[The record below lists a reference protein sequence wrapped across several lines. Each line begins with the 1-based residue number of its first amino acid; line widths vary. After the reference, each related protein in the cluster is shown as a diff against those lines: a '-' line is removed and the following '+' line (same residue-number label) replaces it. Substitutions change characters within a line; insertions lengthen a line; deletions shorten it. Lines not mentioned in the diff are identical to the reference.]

1 MEMANAPRQSMMAAL
16 DLLGQ
21 RWNMR
26 ILWELRGGPLGFLE
40 LRRRTDDISSSVLAT
55 RLRTLIDA
63 RVLIKDSDG
72 TYRLSELGDELGP
85 ALEPLWQWA
94 QHWNEGTPAAD
105 HRP

>member
-1 MEMANAPRQSMMAAL
+1 
-16 DLLGQ
+16 
-21 RWNMR
+21 MR

-72 TYRLSELGDELGP
+72 SYRLTELGDELRP
-85 ALEPLWQWA
+85 ALEPLWHWA
-94 QHWNEGTPAAD
+94 QRWDEANDTRTDSA
-105 HRP
+105 

>member
-1 MEMANAPRQSMMAAL
+1 MAAL

-26 ILWELRGGPLGFLE
+26 ILFELRSGPLGFLE

-55 RLRTLIDA
+55 RLRTLVDA
-63 RVLIKDSDG
+63 RVLTKDSDG
-72 TYRLSELGDELGP
+72 SYRLTEIGDELGP

-94 QHWNEGTPAAD
+94 QRWNEDSDPTV
-105 HRP
+105 RRT

>member
-1 MEMANAPRQSMMAAL
+1 MEMASASHRSMMNVL

-40 LRRRTDDISSSVLAT
+40 LRRRTDDIPSSVLAT

-72 TYRLSELGDELGP
+72 SYRLTELGDELRP
-85 ALEPLWQWA
+85 ALEPLWHWA
-94 QHWNEGTPAAD
+94 QRWDEANDTRTDSA
-105 HRP
+105 

>member
-1 MEMANAPRQSMMAAL
+1 MEKANEPRRAMMAAL

-26 ILWELRGGPLGFLE
+26 ILFELRSEPLGFLE

-55 RLRTLIDA
+55 RLRTLVDA
-63 RVLIKDSDG
+63 RVLAKGPDG
-72 TYRLSELGDELGP
+72 SYRLTEIGDELGP

-94 QHWNEGTPAAD
+94 QRWNEDSDHTD
-105 HRP
+105 HRT

>member
-1 MEMANAPRQSMMAAL
+1 MEMANAPRRSMMAVL

-26 ILWELRGGPLGFLE
+26 ILWELQGGPLGFLE

-63 RVLIKDSDG
+63 RVLIKDAEGS
-72 TYRLSELGDELGP
+72 YRLTELGDELGP

-94 QHWNEGTPAAD
+94 RRWNEGGNPAD
-105 HRP
+105 HRA

>member
-1 MEMANAPRQSMMAAL
+1 MEMANAPRRSMMAVL

-26 ILWELRGGPLGFLE
+26 ILWELRSGPLGFLE

-63 RVLIKDSDG
+63 RVLIKDADG
-72 TYRLSELGDELGP
+72 SYRLTELGDELGP

-94 QHWNEGTPAAD
+94 QRWNEGNKPAD

>member
-1 MEMANAPRQSMMAAL
+1 MKMANSPRRSRLALL

-26 ILWELRGGPLGFLE
+26 ILWELQSGPLGFLE

-63 RVLIKDSDG
+63 RLLIKDPGGS
-72 TYRLSELGDELGP
+72 YRLTDHGNELGP
-85 ALEPLWQWA
+85 ALEPLWRWA
-94 QHWNEGTPAAD
+94 QRWDGGSDSTP
-105 HRP
+105 PTS